1 MTLTLETAE
10 LAVGKYGKIYDIGD
24 EGDIL
29 DDYSMAREEAEDIS
43 EYDPNFKPCIAVTTA
58 REALEAA
65 WDAAHPV
72 PETVTTIP
80 PGTPL
85 IAHDYEGITF
95 TSEGYDFSL
104 EIDKD
109 SETKLRT
116 LTPLPEPKPEPWETA
131 RFCYADGEIF
141 KRRQGHE
148 GPYWV
153 AHGDLVPYHRDLIAG
168 RNPKPLHIEG
178 ETE

>member
-1 MTLTLETAE
+1 MTLTFKTAKH
-10 LAVGKYGKIYDIGD
+10 AIDKYGKIYDIGD
-24 EGDIL
+24 EEDIF
-29 DDYSMAREEAEDIS
+29 DDYTMARDEAEDINKLR
-43 EYDPNFKPCIAVTTA
+43 PNFKPCVVVTTA

-72 PETVTTIP
+72 PERVTTIP
-80 PGTPL
+80 PGTP
-85 IAHDYEGITF
+85 IITRGPKGIIT
-95 TSEGYDFSL
+95 TAEGYDFPIEASA
-104 EIDKD
+104 DG
-109 SETKLRT
+109 ETELRT
-116 LTPLPEPKPEPWETA
+116 LTPLPEPKPETWETA

-178 ETE
+178 EAE